1 MIDHVAHELA
11 AARLHYGHGTDN
23 PRDEAAWLVGNALQI
38 SPQDLAKHLRDRPNA
53 TEIEGIRAL
62 VEERIQ
68 TRKPLAYLLNEAW
81 FAGRRFYVDERVL
94 VPRSLTAEFIAERF
108 QPWIAPHAVRRALD
122 LCTGSGCI
130 AIALAHAFP
139 GARVDATDL
148 STDALAVAR
157 INIERHGLH
166 DRVRL
171 IHADLFKGI
180 PRKRYDLIVTNPP
193 YVGAREMR
201 TLPRE
206 YRHEPAAALQSGQSG
221 LDAVVSILAHAADH
235 LTPHGILV
243 AEVGNS
249 APLLARRFPSVPFVW
264 LETASGDSSVF
275 LLTAVQ
281 LGEHHDAFEA
291 AWRRSGTKRRAA
303 PGKRRGTA

>member
-206 YRHEPAAALQSGQSG
+206 YRHEPAAGV
-221 LDAVVSILAHAADH
+221 DPCD
-235 LTPHGILV
+235 
-243 AEVGNS
+243 
-249 APLLARRFPSVPFVW
+249 
-264 LETASGDSSVF
+264 
-275 LLTAVQ
+275 
-281 LGEHHDAFEA
+281 GEHHAGQVGEILIGEGKPAERIAGARIKARRDEHELRLEA
-291 AWRRSGTKRRAA
+291 IHGGEERLPEGAEDLFPSRAGRQGFVERR
-303 PGKRRGTA
+303 PLP